1 MLPTAFRLGIASVL
15 VAGVASVPV
24 AAAPVGTDVAGL
36 RSWDLRGGEIDLR
49 LNHDLL
55 RQLGVRVEL
64 RVAEDRFGRA
74 RFPLRGDVLRL
85 EARHAALQ
93 AFGTGA
99 LTTRSGFVFHV
110 GGRTVEVPWFELV
123 ADPASPRSLRL
134 RDAMGRVW
142 WIADRPMHQLDV
154 AAGRLR
160 VPTSDVRIGPALAAL
175 LGDPEAIGLVAADL
189 RLDSPASPVG
199 PALAQAKSCAAP
211 EWHGTNGKLTD
222 VRLEF
227 IEVQQV
233 RCRIAGDTTPP
244 LAPCDGPSA
253 GGGADDGEVV
263 FAPSASLRNTDTAT
277 TADVPWYEKF
287 QPGTPL
293 PPYGNDQHPILVWN
307 MYRVDADGSIRQIGR
322 SGAKHA
328 WFSSNTDCSDPTCGG
343 GHVLGRACRDVY
355 TTSSNDLTY
364 YLAPRRE
371 IAPASGVWGRCGS
384 IWDDVGAGGCDGV
397 QDYDFPPLGEE
408 PYAFRLVVRESQIE
422 QPANAGA
429 RWFFEAWYVVRD
441 DVDIHNTMGWL
452 EIVPTWNGTL
462 WAPLPVA
469 GGAFANGAA
478 IDGWVAPGVGANQ
491 RNELLATLE
500 GEFKVAVRVTP
511 QGGAWRYDYAVM
523 NLDFAREVVSG
534 AASDPRVSDARGFG
548 AFHVPIQSG
557 TGIQASSF
565 ADADLDAA
573 NDWTF
578 ASAAGEAGFSMP
590 VAGNPLDWG
599 TLYRFTVVANAPPVA
614 GEVRVVPA
622 RSGTP
627 VDYRV
632 QSLVPGVPPL
642 FADGFE

>member
-1 MLPTAFRLGIASVL
+1 MVRAILLIAFAMFAFPGAALSASSAGTDARL
-15 VAGVASVPV
+15 
-24 AAAPVGTDVAGL
+24 AAPRTWEL
-36 RSWDLRGGEIDLR
+36 HGGVLDLR

-55 RQLGVRVEL
+55 RQLGVQVEL
-64 RVAEDRFGRA
+64 RVTEDRFGRA
-74 RFPLRGDVLRL
+74 HFPLRADVLRL
-85 EARHAALQ
+85 EARHAAL
-93 AFGTGA
+93 ASFGEGA
-99 LTTRSGFVFHV
+99 LTTRSGFVLHA
-110 GGRTVEVPWFELV
+110 GGRAVEVPWFELV
-123 ADPASPRSLRL
+123 ADPSSPRSLRL
-134 RDAMGRVW
+134 RDAQGRVW
-142 WIADRPMHQLDV
+142 WIADRPMHQLDL
-154 AAGRLR
+154 AAGRLWI
-160 VPTSDVRIGPALAAL
+160 PTSDVRIGPALAAF
-175 LGDPEAIGLVAADL
+175 LGDADAIGLVAADL
-189 RLDSPASPVG
+189 RLDSPAIARG
-199 PALAQAKSCAAP
+199 PATAYAKTCDVP

-253 GGGADDGEVV
+253 TGGSDDGEVV

-287 QPGTPL
+287 QPGNPF
-293 PPYGNDQHPILVWN
+293 PPYANDQHPILVWN
-307 MYRVDADGSIRQIGR
+307 MYRLDPDGSIRQIGR

-371 IAPASGVWGRCGS
+371 IAPASGIWGRCGS

-408 PYAFRLVVRESQIE
+408 PLAFRMVVRESQIE
-422 QPANAGA
+422 RPANDGA
-429 RWFFEAWYVVRD
+429 RWLFEAWYVVRD
-441 DVDIHNTMGWL
+441 DIDIHNTMGWVEVL
-452 EIVPTWNGTL
+452 PSWSGTM

-469 GGAFANGAA
+469 GGGFRNGAA
-478 IDGWVAPGVGANQ
+478 IDGWVAPGAGGNERNVLGAT
-491 RNELLATLE
+491 AE

-534 AASDPRVSDARGFG
+534 TAPDQRVVDARGFAGFRMPLPAG
-548 AFHVPIQSG
+548 AVVQGS
-557 TGIQASSF
+557 AF
-565 ADADLDAA
+565 ADADVDPG
-573 NDWTF
+573 NDWSF
-578 ASAAGEAGFSMP
+578 AVAAGEAGFAAP
-590 VAGNPLDWG
+590 PAGNSLDWG
-599 TLYRFTVVANAPPVA
+599 TLYRFTVIANAAPVP

-622 RSGTP
+622 RAGTP
-627 VDYRV
+627 ADYRV
-632 QSLVPGVPPL
+632 SSLVPGVPPL